1 MIKFDIFFLFR
12 LKNKTENAQKLTLK
26 IKTPF
31 TGTESQLEDEIKD
44 FHSRRADKKIEL
56 DDKEDVLQTEQY
68 EYKEMSKKVDEHD
81 RKHHSLI
88 SDRQREKELYEQK
101 VKYIKN
107 LCTKLNM
114 NVTFDIENGNA
125 GRVAE
130 LVANIKTEI
139 AKVDGKIKEMIA
151 NNEREDE
158 KLEKE
163 IRKYADEESR
173 VEAELVQITN
183 RLKELKSTLA
193 QISEELRKAERSGGR
208 LKDIENNIASIQKR
222 REEMQAK
229 EATQGY
235 STQIAEQRDEKQRL
249 SDELEGIDMQ
259 ITELSTM
266 ATLLAQVS
274 AKQKHLEKKE
284 TEANR
289 IARKHDE
296 NLQRLLPNENIGV
309 GIKRQIEALNQDLR
323 VKTNRLE
330 AEIRLKD
337 NHVGVGKSQQQNK
350 KQEIGKLESELRH
363 LEEEIDRECDSTP
376 FNEYLAMVKENVDK
390 AQMEYS
396 EQKSSEVFYK
406 K

>member
-1 MIKFDIFFLFR
+1 MR
-12 LKNKTENAQKLTLK
+12 NKTENAQKLTLK

-31 TGTESQLEDEIKD
+31 TGTEQQLQQEIQD

-56 DDKEDVLQTEQY
+56 EEREGVLQIEEY
-68 EYKEMSKKVDEHD
+68 EHHDISKKVDEHD

-88 SDRQREKELYEQK
+88 SERQREKELYEQK
-101 VKYIKN
+101 VKYIKHM
-107 LCTKLNM
+107 CTKLNM
-114 NVTFDIENGNA
+114 NAAFDTDNLNDGS
-125 GRVAE
+125 VAE
-130 LVANIKTEI
+130 LVANIRSEM

-163 IRKYADEESR
+163 IRKYSDEGSR

-183 RLKELKSTLA
+183 RLKELRSTLA
-193 QISEELRKAERSGGR
+193 QVSDELRKIERCSSK
-208 LKDIENNIASIQKR
+208 LKDVQDSIETFQKKC
-222 REEMQAK
+222 EEMKAK
-229 EATQGY
+229 EMTQGLC
-235 STQIAEQRDEKQRL
+235 TQITGHRDEKKAL

-266 ATLLAQVS
+266 SALLAQVS

-284 TEANR
+284 AEASR
-289 IARKHDE
+289 ITRRHDE
-296 NLQRLLPNENIGV
+296 SLQQLLPNESVGV
-309 GIKRQIEALNQDLR
+309 GIKRKIEALNQELR
-323 VKTNRLE
+323 LKTNKLD
-330 AEIRLKD
+330 AEVRRRD
-337 NHVGVGKSQQQNK
+337 NHIGVGKSQQQSK
-350 KQEIGKLESELRH
+350 KQELGKLEEELRR

-376 FNEYLAMVKENVDK
+376 FVEYLAMVKENVEK

-396 EQKSSEVFYK
+396 ELKSSEIFYK